1 MRRLALALAV
11 AATASSCVQFTWRER
26 RVGRAIA
33 DEHIEWAVA
42 ERPALDLAL
51 ARLGA
56 PTIVRD
62 REEQGTELLWVW
74 ERDVSYDLGVSIPLD
89 NGSLSFDGNQTNAN
103 ALGLRLLFDRD
114 GRCTKA
120 VSGHVLAAP

>member
-1 MRRLALALAV
+1 MRRFALALV
-11 AATASSCVQFTWRER
+11 LAATATSCVQFTWRER

-33 DEHIEWAVA
+33 DEQIAWAVA
-42 ERPALDLAL
+42 ERPALDAAL

>member
-1 MRRLALALAV
+1 VRRAALALAFV
-11 AATASSCVQFTWRER
+11 AVASSCVQFTWRER
-26 RVGRAIA
+26 RVGRALP
-33 DEHIEWAVA
+33 DEHVAWAVA
-42 ERPALDLAL
+42 ERPSLDAAL

-74 ERDVSYDLGVSIPLD
+74 ERDVSYDLGVSVPLD
-89 NGSLSFDGNQTNAN
+89 NGSLSFDGNQTNSN
-103 ALGLRLLFDRD
+103 AVGLRLLFDRE